1 MWTQAFIN
9 GAWIDL
15 DATLPVPYSIGHV
28 LVSTSPLEDGAI
40 WKLEEVKQ
48 ASLIGNLEII
58 VEATSF

>member
-1 MWTQAFIN
+1 MWTQGFIN
-9 GAWIDL
+9 GKWVDL
-15 DATLPVPYSIGHV
+15 DATLPVPFSIGHV

-58 VEATSF
+58 VNSTTS